1 MQKVLRDLE
10 LFRRDSSVTDE
21 EIDKRTGSLI
31 AYFALRY
38 DARLKIAISPKVGS
52 SRNFED
58 IVVTNNYTSWMV
70 YITTDKMQHG

>member
-1 MQKVLRDLE
+1 MVQKVLRYLE

-21 EIDKRTGSLI
+21 QIDRRTDSLI

-38 DARLKIAISPKVGS
+38 VARPKIAIGS

-58 IVVTNNYTSWMV
+58 IVETNNYTSQMV
-70 YITTDKMQHG
+70 CIATNKMQHG

>member
-1 MQKVLRDLE
+1 MVQKVLRYLE

-21 EIDKRTGSLI
+21 QIDRRTASLI

-38 DARLKIAISPKVGS
+38 VARPKIAISLKVGS

-58 IVVTNNYTSWMV
+58 IVVTNNYTV
-70 YITTDKMQHG
+70 FHNYGTP